1 MTDSRAILR
10 LPGPAAETAFRLEKL
25 QGQLQS
31 RVDAVAGVTVSFLH
45 FALSSRPLT
54 EQERDVLD
62 ALLTYGMPAEPPAG
76 DFELVVI
83 PRIGTI
89 SPWASKATE
98 IARICGLPLQR
109 LERGRAYRL
118 RLSRQLSD
126 AETERLL
133 PLLHDRMTESVVT
146 DSAGEASLFAR
157 SSPKPL
163 TTVDVLGKGPQALV
177 RCNQALGMA
186 LSDGEIDYLAEQFT
200 AMGRNPTDVELMM
213 FAQANSEHCRHKV
226 FNADWL
232 IDGRP
237 APRSLFAMIRNTHA
251 NAPDGVLSAYAD
263 NAAVVE
269 GPTAAWWIPG
279 DGSGHYRQVVEP
291 AHLVMKV
298 ETHNH
303 PTAISPFPGAATGSG
318 GEIRDE
324 GATGRGA
331 APKVGLTGFTV
342 SHLDIPGWARPW
354 EQDQPGRPGRIASPL
369 EIMLE
374 GPIGGAQFNNEFGR
388 PNIAGY
394 FRTCLLDAGGAWR
407 GYHKPIMIAG
417 GLGNIRDSQVEKLMA
432 PPGSRVV
439 VLGGPSMLIGLG
451 GGAASSLGSGA
462 GKEDLDFASVQRG
475 NPEMQRRAQEVIDA
489 CWALGPDNPV
499 LSIHDIG
506 AGGLSNAIPEIVHQ
520 SECGAVIGL
529 RDVPNDDPG
538 MSPMEL
544 WCNESQERY
553 VMLLRA
559 DAVEAFERICER
571 ERCPYALVGELTE
584 ERDLRVVDEEF
595 GNEPVAMP
603 LEVLFGKPPKMIRE
617 ASPVRPAP
625 EPWDCDGIELS
636 EAVERV
642 LSFPA
647 VADKSFLIN
656 IGDRTVGGK
665 ISRDQMV
672 GPWQVPV
679 ADAAV
684 TTSGYWGYTG
694 EAMAM
699 GERTPVAI
707 YDGPAS
713 ARLAIAEA
721 VTNIASADVERL
733 ADVRLSANWM
743 AAAGHGDDDYTL
755 FEMVRAVG
763 EELCPELGIAVPVG
777 KDSLSMR
784 TEWRAEEGDRS
795 VTAPVSLIVS
805 AFAPVAD
812 VRRTLTPQL
821 DTTVSDSLLLL
832 IDLSG
837 GRQRLGGSAL
847 AMSFGRFGGPAA
859 DLDDP
864 KRLTGFFQAQRA
876 LRQRGLLLAYHDRSD
891 GGLFAALAEMAFAGR
906 AGLDIELPVDADA
919 LAFLFNEEP
928 GVVVQIR
935 RRDLAEVQAEL
946 ADHGFGAAA
955 VVARVA
961 PHGNIEVAQGGET
974 IYRASRT
981 ALHRRWSEMTYRM
994 QRLRDNPECAQEA
1007 YDALNDEDD
1016 PGLNAV
1022 LSFAL
1027 EDCEDRRPGDRDPH
1041 GQGRDDRRPPGHR
1054 LPDRRPRVAILR
1066 EQGVNSQREM
1076 AAAFHRAGFDS
1087 YDVHM
1092 TDLFSGR
1099 VGLDEFRGMAVPGG
1113 FCYGDVL
1120 GAGEGWAKSIL
1131 YNDSVRE
1138 TFGTFFRR
1146 EDVFVFGVCNGCQ
1159 MLSALQSLLPGVDHW
1174 PRFVRNRSDQFEARL
1189 SLVRIESSPSLLLAG
1204 MEGSRIPIVTS
1215 HGEGRAQFAS
1225 DEAQAACE
1233 RDSACVRYVDN
1244 RGEPARQYPA
1254 NPNGSPRGIAGL
1266 TNRDGRV
1273 TIMMPHPERVFR
1285 TVQLSWHP
1293 PGWGEDSPWQQLFVN
1308 ARKWV
1313 EGDA

>member
-1 MTDSRAILR
+1 MLR
-10 LPGPAAETAFRLEKL
+10 LPGPAAETAFRLERL
-25 QGQLQS
+25 NGQLQS
-31 RVDAVAGVTVSFLH
+31 RVDAVTGVTVSFLH
-45 FALSSRPLT
+45 FALGSRPLT
-54 EQERDVLD
+54 KRERTVLD
-62 ALLTYGMPAEPPAG
+62 ALLTYGMPAESPAG

-109 LERGRAYRL
+109 LERGRAYRF
-118 RLSRQLSD
+118 RLSRHLND

-163 TTVDVLGKGPQALV
+163 ATVDVLGEGAQALV
-177 RCNQALGMA
+177 NCNRALGLA

-237 APRSLFAMIRNTHA
+237 APKSLFAMIRNTHA

-269 GPTAAWWIPG
+269 GHSAAWWMPG
-279 DGSGHYRQVVEP
+279 KDSGHYRQEVEP

-342 SHLDIPGWARPW
+342 SHLDIPDWARPW
-354 EQDQPGRPGRIASPL
+354 EQVQPGRPGRIASPL

-388 PNIAGY
+388 PNVAGY
-394 FRTCLLDAGGAWR
+394 FRTCLLDTGGAWR

-417 GLGNIRDSQVEKLMA
+417 GLGNIRGSQVDKLRA

-499 LSIHDIG
+499 LSIHDVG
-506 AGGLSNAIPEIVHQ
+506 AGGLSNAIPELVHQ
-520 SECGAVIGL
+520 SECGAAIRL

-559 DAVEAFERICER
+559 DAVKAFERICER
-571 ERCPYALVGELTE
+571 ERCPYALVGELTAK
-584 ERDLRVVDEEF
+584 RDLVVVDEEF

-603 LEVLFGKPPKMIRE
+603 LEVLFGKPPRTTRE
-617 ASPVRPAP
+617 ASPVRPVP
-625 EPWDCDGIELS
+625 EPWSRDGIDFG
-636 EAVERV
+636 EAVHRV

-656 IGDRTVGGK
+656 IGDRTVGGR

-684 TTSGYWGYTG
+684 TTSGFWGYTG

-743 AAAGHGDDDYTL
+743 AAAGHETDDYTL

-784 TEWRAEEGDRS
+784 TQWQVDGEDRS

-805 AFAPVAD
+805 AFAPVRD

-821 DTTVSDSLLLL
+821 DTTEEDSVLLL

-837 GRQRLGGSAL
+837 GRQRMGGSAL
-847 AMSFGRFGGPAA
+847 ALGFERFGGPAA

-876 LRQRGLLLAYHDRSD
+876 LRRRGLLLAYHDRSD
-891 GGLFAALAEMAFAGR
+891 GGLFATLAEMAFAGR
-906 AGLDIELPVDADA
+906 AGLDVELPDDSDA
-919 LAFLFNEEP
+919 LEYLFNEEP
-928 GVVVQIR
+928 GVVVQVR
-935 RRDLAEVQAEL
+935 RRDLSEVQSEL
-946 ADHGFGAAA
+946 AEHGLGGPA
-955 VVARVA
+955 VVAHVA
-961 PHGNIEVAQGGET
+961 SHGEIAVAQGGET
-974 IYRASRT
+974 LFRASRT
-981 ALHRRWSEMTYRM
+981 ELHRCWSEMTFRM

-1022 LSFAL
+1022 LSFPL
-1027 EDCEDRRPGDRDPH
+1027 VNC
-1041 GQGRDDRRPPGHR
+1041 DDRQPRSRHPRNGHSR
-1054 LPDRRPRVAILR
+1054 NRRPRVAILR
-1066 EQGVNSQREM
+1066 EQGVNSQKEM

-1092 TDLFSGR
+1092 TDLFTGR
-1099 VGLDEFRGMAVPGG
+1099 VSLDEFRGLVACGG
-1113 FCYGDVL
+1113 FSYGDVL

-1131 YNDSVRE
+1131 YNDSVRDS
-1138 TFGTFFRR
+1138 FASFLGRD
-1146 EDVFVFGVCNGCQ
+1146 DVFALGVCNGCQ
-1159 MLSALQSLLPGVDHW
+1159 MLAALQALIPGADHW

-1189 SLVRIESSPSLLLAG
+1189 SLVRIEPSPSVLLAG
-1204 MEGSRIPIVTS
+1204 MEGSRMPIATS

-1244 RGEPARQYPA
+1244 RGEPARYYPA

-1285 TVQLSWHP
+1285 TVQNSWHP
-1293 PGWGEDSPWQQLFVN
+1293 PDWGEDSPWQQLFVN

-1313 EGDA
+1313 EGS

>member
-1 MTDSRAILR
+1 MTDSQTILR
-10 LPGPAAETAFRLEKL
+10 LPGPAAETEFRLEKL
-25 QGQLQS
+25 RERLHS
-31 RVDAVAGVTVSFLH
+31 RVDAVCGVTVSFLH
-45 FALSSRPLT
+45 FALSPRPLT
-54 EQERDVLD
+54 RRERVVLE
-62 ALLTYGMPAEPPAG
+62 ALLAYGMPAGTPAG

-98 IARICGLPLQR
+98 IAGNCDLPLQR

-118 RLSRQLSD
+118 RLDRPLRD
-126 AETERLL
+126 AELQRLL
-133 PLLHDRMTESVVT
+133 PLLHDRMTESILT
-146 DSAGEASLFAR
+146 DPALQATLFAS
-157 SSPKPL
+157 SSPTPL
-163 TTVDVLGKGPQALV
+163 ATVDVLGEGEQAL
-177 RCNQALGMA
+177 RNFNQALGLA
-186 LSDGEIDYLAEQFT
+186 LSADEVRYLADQFT
-200 AMGRNPTDVELMM
+200 SMGRNPTDVELMM

-232 IDGRP
+232 IGGRR
-237 APRSLFAMIRNTHA
+237 APQSLFAMIKNTHA
-251 NAPDGVLSAYAD
+251 VSPGGVLSAYAD

-269 GPTAAWWIPG
+269 GPDAAWWIPG
-279 DGSGHYRQVVEP
+279 AESGLYRRVVEP

-354 EQDQPGRPGRIASPL
+354 EQIQPGRPGHIASPL
-369 EIMLE
+369 QIMLE

-388 PNIAGY
+388 PNVAGY
-394 FRTCLLDAGGAWR
+394 FRTCLFHANAEWR

-417 GLGNIRDSQVEKLMA
+417 GLGNIRGSQVEKRRA

-475 NPEMQRRAQEVIDA
+475 NPEMQRRAQEVINA
-489 CWALGPDNPV
+489 CWAMGPDNPV
-499 LSIHDIG
+499 LSIHDVG

-520 SECGAVIGL
+520 SECGAVIRL
-529 RDVPNDDPG
+529 RAVPNDEPG

-559 DAVEAFERICER
+559 DAVESFERICRR
-571 ERCPYALVGELTE
+571 ERCPYAFVGELTA
-584 ERDLRVVDEEF
+584 ERKLRVVDDEF

-603 LEVLFGKPPKMIRE
+603 LDVLFGKPPKMTRE
-617 ASPVRPAP
+617 TTPARATSQ
-625 EPWDCDGIELS
+625 PWDPVGIDFG
-636 EAVERV
+636 EAVQRV

-656 IGDRTVGGK
+656 IGDRTVGGMT
-665 ISRDQMV
+665 SQDQMV

-713 ARLAIAEA
+713 ARLAITEA
-721 VTNIASADVERL
+721 VTNIASADVARL

-743 AAAGHGDDDYTL
+743 AAAGYGDDDYTL

-763 EELCPELGIAVPVG
+763 EELCPALGIAVPVG

-784 TEWRAEEGDRS
+784 TQWQAEGKDQA

-805 AFAPVAD
+805 AFAPVID

-821 DTTVSDSLLLL
+821 NTAVGDSLLLF
-832 IDLSG
+832 IDLAG
-837 GRQRLGGSAL
+837 GRQRMGGSAL
-847 AMSFGRFGGPAA
+847 AQSFGRFGGPAA
-859 DLDDP
+859 DLDEP
-864 KRLTGFFQAQRA
+864 RRLIAFFEAQRE
-876 LRQRGLLLAYHDRSD
+876 LRGRDLLLAYHDRSD
-891 GGLFAALAEMAFAGR
+891 GGLFATLVEMAFAGR
-906 AGLDIELPVDADA
+906 AGLDIELPEHTDA
-919 LAFLFNEEP
+919 LEFLFNEEP
-928 GVVVQIR
+928 GAVVQIR
-935 RRDLAEVQAEL
+935 TRYLAEVQAAL
-946 ADHGFGAAA
+946 VAHGLEQSA

-961 PHGNIEVAQGGET
+961 THGDVVVTQGPET
-974 IYRASRT
+974 LYRSSRT
-981 ALHRRWSEMTYRM
+981 GLNRRWSEMTYRM
-994 QRLRDNPECAQEA
+994 QRLRDDPECAREA
-1007 YDALNDEDD
+1007 YDALNDESD
-1016 PGLNAV
+1016 PGLNVV
-1022 LSFAL
+1022 LSFPL
-1027 EDCEDRRPGDRDPH
+1027 VNRQEVRPRN
-1041 GQGRDDRRPPGHR
+1041 RP
-1054 LPDRRPRVAILR
+1054 PRVAILR

-1092 TDLFSGR
+1092 TDVFSGR
-1099 VGLDEFRGMAVPGG
+1099 VGLDEFRGLAVPGG

-1131 YNDSVRE
+1131 YNDSVRDRFE
-1138 TFGTFFRR
+1138 AFFRR
-1146 EDVFVFGVCNGCQ
+1146 DDVFVFGVCNGCQ
-1159 MLSALQSLLPGVDHW
+1159 VLAALHSLIPGADHW

-1189 SLVRIESSPSLLLAG
+1189 SLVRIEPSPSLLLAG

-1225 DEAQAACE
+1225 EEALAACE
-1233 RDSACVRYVDN
+1233 VESACVRYVDN
-1244 RGEPARQYPA
+1244 RGEPARFYPS

-1266 TNRDGRV
+1266 TNLDGRV

-1285 TVQLSWHP
+1285 TVQMSWHP
-1293 PGWGEDSPWQQLFVN
+1293 PHWGEDSPWQRLFVN
-1308 ARKWV
+1308 ARRWV

>member
-1 MTDSRAILR
+1 MTDTQAILR

-25 QGQLQS
+25 QRQLQS
-31 RVDAVAGVTVSFLH
+31 RVSAVAGVTVSFLH
-45 FALSSRPLT
+45 FALTSRPLT
-54 EQERDVLD
+54 ERERNVLD

-76 DFELVVI
+76 DFEMVVI

-118 RLSRQLSD
+118 RLSRQLSA

-146 DSAGEASLFAR
+146 DSAGEASLFTR

-163 TTVDVLGKGPQALV
+163 TTVDVLGEGPQALV

-186 LSDGEIDYLAEQFT
+186 LSAGEIDYLAEQFT

-237 APRSLFAMIRNTHA
+237 APKSLFAMIKNTHA

-279 DGSGHYRQVVEP
+279 DDSGHYRQVVEP

-462 GKEDLDFASVQRG
+462 GKEELDFASVQRG

-571 ERCPYALVGELTE
+571 ERCPYALIGELTE
-584 ERDLRVVDEEF
+584 NRDLRVVDEEF

-603 LEVLFGKPPKMIRE
+603 LEVLFGKPPKMTRE
-617 ASPVRPAP
+617 ASPARPAP
-625 EPWDCDGIELS
+625 EPWDHDGIELG
-636 EAVERV
+636 EAVDRV

-721 VTNIASADVERL
+721 VTNIGSADVERL

-784 TEWRAEEGDRS
+784 TEWHAVEEDRS

-805 AFAPVAD
+805 AFAPVTD

-821 DTTVSDSLLLL
+821 DTTESDSLLLL

-859 DLDDP
+859 DLDEP
-864 KRLTGFFQAQRA
+864 KRLTGFFEAQRA
-876 LRQRGLLLAYHDRSD
+876 LRRRGLLLAYHDRSD
-891 GGLFAALAEMAFAGR
+891 GGLFATLAEMAFAGR
-906 AGLDIELPVDADA
+906 AGLEIELPADADT
-919 LAFLFNEEP
+919 LGYLFNEEP

-935 RRDLAEVQAEL
+935 RRDLACVQAEL
-946 ADHGFGAAA
+946 ADHGLDTAA

-961 PHGNIEVAQGGET
+961 GHSDIVVAQGGET
-974 IYRASRT
+974 LYRSART

-994 QRLRDNPECAQEA
+994 QRLRDNPDCAQEA
-1007 YDALNDEDD
+1007 YDALDDEDD

-1022 LSFAL
+1022 LSFPL
-1027 EDCEDRRPGDRDPH
+1027 EDRKEQRPGNRRPGN
-1041 GQGRDDRRPPGHR
+1041 
-1054 LPDRRPRVAILR
+1054 RRPRVAILR

-1138 TFGTFFRR
+1138 TFETFFRR
-1146 EDVFVFGVCNGCQ
+1146 DDVFVFGVCNGCQ

-1189 SLVRIESSPSLLLAG
+1189 SLVRIESSPSVLLTG

-1308 ARKWV
+1308 ARRWV
-1313 EGDA
+1313 EGDV